1 MKTKGVTCISTRA
14 PQPTRQQE
22 RQMRKFKSKGQAQRF
37 LSCNGVINNLSRPGR
52 HLMQAIHYRLFRD
65 RSFVEWDRVSGVQN
79 LD

>member
-1 MKTKGVTCISTRA
+1 MPLKILTGKLASYST
-14 PQPTRQQE
+14 
-22 RQMRKFKSKGQAQRF
+22 
-37 LSCNGVINNLSRPGR
+37 VINNLSRPGR